1 MSRSRISSGGMT
13 ITRSITPCVLLTAL
27 LGLVTLRGAE
37 NVLQAQAQTQGQTP
51 LPPAAADDGAIP
63 QPLNGDTFAPLAK
76 SSPFTRSL
84 GISDTVILT
93 GIAHLEND
101 VFATLLDTQ
110 TMQSQV
116 VSSTANFQGWQ
127 LVGVGGDPAKIQTWT
142 AQIQVEGGEVISIR
156 YQKPPAK
163 LNRPDSGGS
172 SSSSR
177 SSPGGSG
184 PPLSSSQMAEAKKAA
199 LNPGEEFSGDG
210 YPRKPPAE
218 VVAKLSRLSVGQRED
233 INRQMLGLRNQGLS
247 LDQRRKIYDETVNRA
262 VQGRR

>member
-1 MSRSRISSGGMT
+1 MT
-13 ITRSITPCVLLTAL
+13 ACIAPCVLLSAW
-27 LGLVTLRGAE
+27 LGACGLYGAE
-37 NVLQAQAQTQGQTP
+37 NVLQPRQAVEAA
-51 LPPAAADDGAIP
+51 PAAASEDDGAIP
-63 QPLNGDTFAPLAK
+63 QPLNVDTFAPLSK

-93 GIAHLEND
+93 GIAHLDND

-116 VSSTANFQGWQ
+116 VSSTTNFQGWQ
-127 LVGVGGDPAKIQTWT
+127 LVGVGGDPAKILTWT
-142 AQIQVEGGEVISIR
+142 AQIQIDGGEVISIR

-163 LNRPDSGGS
+163 VNRPGSGGS
-172 SSSSR
+172 GGGSPSR
-177 SSPGGSG
+177 GGSG
-184 PPLSSSQMAEAKKAA
+184 GSTPPLNSSQMAEAKKAA
-199 LNPGEEFSGDG
+199 QNPGEEFSGDG

-218 VVAKLSRLSVGQRED
+218 VVAKLSRLSVSQREE
-233 INRQMLGLRNQGLS
+233 INRQMLGLVNQGLS